1 MMMISIEEKSGFCF
15 GVVRAVKQADTIL
28 DRGEELFCLGQIVH
42 NELEVKRLSAKGLK
56 FVTNEDLSRLFN
68 CKLLLRAHGEPPE
81 TYEIAEKN
89 NIEIIDGTC
98 PIVKRIQNRI
108 KKDGINEESDRV
120 QVIIFGK
127 SNHAEVRGLRAQV
140 PEKTIVIGTEKEA
153 DEIQLLTKVHLY
165 AQTTMDSEKYF
176 NIASIIKKRLEK
188 TGGELVI
195 NNTICGHVSHR
206 KPGLVKFARKHDLI
220 IFMGGSN
227 SSNGRMLFEAC
238 KEENE
243 NCHYITDPEDIR
255 KDWFI
260 DVESVGIS
268 GATSTPRWQLE
279 KVAEKVKEITGD
291 GQ

>member
-1 MMMISIEEKSGFCF
+1 MKVSIEEKSGFCF
-15 GVVRAVKQADTIL
+15 GVVRAVKQADKIL
-28 DRGEELFCLGQIVH
+28 DQGEELFCLGQIVH
-42 NELEVKRLSAKGLK
+42 NELEVKRLAAKGLK
-56 FVTNEDLSRLFN
+56 FVTNEDLPNLSN

-81 TYEIAEKN
+81 TYEIANKN

-108 KKDGINEESDRV
+108 KKDGIIKDTNSV

-140 PEKTIVIGTEKEA
+140 PDRTIVIGTEKEA
-153 DEIQLLTKVHLY
+153 NEIELSGRVHLY
-165 AQTTMDSEKYF
+165 AQTTMDSGMYF
-176 NIASIIKKRLEK
+176 NIASLLQKRLEK
-188 TGGELVI
+188 TGGELII

-206 KPGLVKFARKHDLI
+206 KPGLVKFARKNDLI

-238 KEENE
+238 REENK
-243 NCHYITDPEDIR
+243 NCYYITDPEDIR
-255 KDWFI
+255 KEWFVDI
-260 DVESVGIS
+260 ESVGIS

-279 KVAEKVKEITGD
+279 KVMEKVKQITGS
-291 GQ
+291 G